1 MSGYYKGPY
10 IGVMHEFSRTE
21 VVSLEMIY
29 VIEDDESIRELLK
42 VALEGFGYRIKAYEA
57 AEQALTDMKE
67 EKPEL
72 AVFDLMLPGM
82 DGLTA
87 IRQVRQTTELK
98 NIPIICLTAKDK
110 ELDKVAGLDVG
121 ADDYI
126 TKPFGVLELAA
137 RIRSLLRRAGKNEGE
152 DMLRIDGLTINP
164 MAREVRVEGRL
175 VELTYKEY
183 ELLHYL
189 IENNARVVS
198 REELLNQ
205 IWGYDY
211 DGETRTLDI
220 HIRSLR
226 SKLGKVGEERIRT
239 TRSVGYRFVKEKE

>member
-1 MSGYYKGPY
+1 MEK
-10 IGVMHEFSRTE
+10 
-21 VVSLEMIY
+21 IY
-29 VIEDDESIRELLK
+29 VIEDDESIRELLR
-42 VALEGFGYRIKAYEA
+42 VALEGFGYRIRAYES
-57 AEQALTDMKE
+57 AEPALTDMKE
-67 EKPEL
+67 ERPDL

-82 DGLTA
+82 DGLSA
-87 IRQVRQTTELK
+87 IRQIRQDPALK
-98 NIPIICLTAKDK
+98 NVPIICLTAKDK

-137 RIRSLLRRAGKNEGE
+137 RIRSLLRRASKN
-152 DMLRIDGLTINP
+152 DMEEVTQIEELTINP
-164 MAREVRVEGRL
+164 LAREVRVEGRL

-189 IENNARVVS
+189 VDNSARVVS

-226 SKLGKVGEERIRT
+226 AKLGKVGELCIRT
-239 TRSVGYRFVKEKE
+239 TRSVGYRFVKEKD